1 MAKYYS
7 LLTDIVKLADEAG
20 EAVMAVYNTD
30 FKAETKTDKSLVTE
44 ADVIAEKIILSG
56 LSELTPDIPIIAEES
71 VADGR
76 VPSLKGP
83 YYWLVDPLDGTREFV
98 DRNDEFTVNIA
109 LIRNKVPILGVVFA
123 PALKSS
129 YWGAPGHGAFC
140 RTNDVIEPISVI
152 SPKKDEITIISS
164 RHHGNNPELRK
175 FAESLNVTKT
185 LHAGSSLKFCIV
197 AKGEACVYPRFG
209 PTSEWDTAAGHAIL
223 EAAGGQVTTSDGD
236 AFLYRKRNFKN
247 SSFIAWGGIKPT

>member
-76 VPSLKGP
+76 VPSLRDLIIG
-83 YYWLVDPLDGTREFV
+83 LLIHDGTREFV

-109 LIRNKVPILGVVFA
+109 LIRNKFPF
-123 PALKSS
+123 S
-129 YWGAPGHGAFC
+129 
-140 RTNDVIEPISVI
+140 
-152 SPKKDEITIISS
+152 
-164 RHHGNNPELRK
+164 EL
-175 FAESLNVTKT
+175 
-185 LHAGSSLKFCIV
+185 
-197 AKGEACVYPRFG
+197 
-209 PTSEWDTAAGHAIL
+209 
-223 EAAGGQVTTSDGD
+223 
-236 AFLYRKRNFKN
+236 FLL
-247 SSFIAWGGIKPT
+247 PH